1 MTTLSKGVLRSLLL
15 AALLALG
22 DWPAAAQPV
31 LDENS
36 QRLLVDA
43 VTAAAEL
50 DLYNARCRS
59 DQSGRSTNN
68 LNKILASKFRLTVLK
83 VQDDLFPDGSY
94 RQVQARLQEQFL
106 NRLKEVGGCTGAK
119 SSGMPAQLGDRYDS
133 LTREIERLP

>member
-1 MTTLSKGVLRSLLL
+1 MSTLTKGVLRSLML
-15 AALLALG
+15 AALLALA
-22 DWPAAAQPV
+22 DWPAASQPV

-59 DQSGRSTNN
+59 DQSGRSTDN

-94 RQVQARLQEQFL
+94 RLVQARLQEQFL
-106 NRLKEVGGCTGAK
+106 NRLKEVGGCAGAK
-119 SSGMPAQLGDRYDS
+119 SAGMPAQLGDRYHS